1 MGGGFFP
8 VGSTVRSLDCL
19 TQRPVS
25 HRLLLAQIIQLSTSG
40 TRPRHLRTWA
50 TRPRACSMPL
60 PGSDRYKPY
69 LDGRTIEESRM

>member
-25 HRLLLAQIIQLSTSG
+25 HGLLLAQIIQRMTSG
-40 TRPRHLRTWA
+40 TQTKALADLGDATKSVLDAVAGFGPLQAVPR
-50 TRPRACSMPL
+50 
-60 PGSDRYKPY
+60 
-69 LDGRTIEESRM
+69 